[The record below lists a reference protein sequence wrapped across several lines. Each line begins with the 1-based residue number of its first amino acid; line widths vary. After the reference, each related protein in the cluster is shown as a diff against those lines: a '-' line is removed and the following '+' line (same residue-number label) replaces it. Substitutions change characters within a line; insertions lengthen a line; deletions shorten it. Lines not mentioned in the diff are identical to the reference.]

1 MARITDEDTDE
12 LPLDTRTRTRTKVDP
27 FRRKIN
33 YDRAASIIAEMA
45 SYSDLL
51 FKQHIGEKDGIR
63 KVDRWEDFELFNEL
77 FAEHDSNAPNDDERY
92 ANDLVVIFEDGQC
105 VIYVHGRVAT
115 LIDWTTFKRMIYALH
130 QHCNAKAHDDA
141 SYAELVEKAYES
153 GAIGQKLRNAMERE
167 IRTCK

>member
-12 LPLDTRTRTRTKVDP
+12 LPLDTRTRTKVDL

-51 FKQHIGEKDGIR
+51 FKQHVGEKDGIR

-77 FAEHDSNAPNDDERY
+77 FAEHDSKESDSDGRY
-92 ANDLVVIFEDGQC
+92 VNDLAVIFEDGQC
-105 VIYVHGRVAT
+105 IIYVHSRVGA
-115 LIDWTTFKRMIYALH
+115 LIDWTIFKRMVHVLH
-130 QHCNAKAHDDA
+130 QHCNAKAHDDT
-141 SYAELVEKAYES
+141 SYAELVVKAYES
-153 GAIGQKLRNAMERE
+153 GAISQKLRNAMERE